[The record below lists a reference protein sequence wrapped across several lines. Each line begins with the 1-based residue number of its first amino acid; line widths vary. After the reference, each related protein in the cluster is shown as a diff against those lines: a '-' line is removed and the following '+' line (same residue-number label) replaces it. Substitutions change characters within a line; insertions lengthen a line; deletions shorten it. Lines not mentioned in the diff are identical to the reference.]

1 MRAGASLLLLVFL
14 TIGCNNNN
22 NGQPG
27 NPCIQFT
34 PAAVPAPQTVTAV
47 EGLGSG
53 CDVVVIDL
61 VVTDVDDLFGTKFDL
76 TFDQTKVVLATVSTT
91 TSVLTSDGA
100 PLLRQVTTI
109 ATGHV
114 HVALTRSQVTTGV
127 PVVGGGNLATLTFL
141 RSATG
146 GSTPLNFT
154 DAELLDPGTQ
164 QTEPAPIPGIT
175 FSAGSFQIFTQ

>member
-1 MRAGASLLLLVFL
+1 MRAGASLLLLLFL
-14 TIGCNNNN
+14 TIGCNND
-22 NGQPG
+22 NGESG
-27 NPCIQFT
+27 DPCAQFT

-61 VVTDVDDLFGTKFDL
+61 VVTDVSDLFATSFDL
-76 TFDQTKVVLATVSTT
+76 TFDQTRVVLATVSTT

-127 PVVGGGNLATLTFL
+127 DVQGGATLATLTFL
-141 RSATG
+141 RAGTG
-146 GSTPLNFT
+146 GSTTLNFT
-154 DAELLDPGTQ
+154 DAELLDSGTP
-164 QTEPAPIPGIT
+164 PAPIPGIT
-175 FSAGSFQIFTQ
+175 FRAGSFQIFTQ